1 MVAHIIFKGCAILCP
16 ISLRSSNGLLQRT
29 YSKHLYL
36 ISDEHAIMDYPFK
49 RGFKPNID
57 RIRDVLEEMFPCE
70 IKQEN
75 SRLLFSYGAMKS
87 VAVWIENKRLFVVTE
102 SATDVSDDVVL
113 ETNIRYRD
121 LLEGATGYTAKQRLQ
136 MAKKEVSKGG
146 ED

>member
-1 MVAHIIFKGCAILCP
+1 MMH
-16 ISLRSSNGLLQRT
+16 
-29 YSKHLYL
+29 SKHLYL
-36 ISDEHAIMDYPFK
+36 ISDEHGLMDYPFK

-75 SRLLFSYGAMKS
+75 GKLLFSYGAMKS

-102 SATDVSDDVVL
+102 SATDVTDDVVL
-113 ETNIRYRD
+113 DTNKRYRD
-121 LLEGATGYTAKQRLQ
+121 FLEGATGYTAKQRLQ
-136 MAKKEVSKGG
+136 MAKKEVSKGS